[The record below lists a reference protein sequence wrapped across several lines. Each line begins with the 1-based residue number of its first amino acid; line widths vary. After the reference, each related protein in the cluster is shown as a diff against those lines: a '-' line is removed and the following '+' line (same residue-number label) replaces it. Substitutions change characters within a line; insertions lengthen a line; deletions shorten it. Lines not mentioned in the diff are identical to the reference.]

1 MIRQTVYRILDP
13 RAHSPAAS
21 LFRWAH
27 HGCVV
32 AGIGT
37 IILMTAPD
45 IEAADGLLLDTVFYV
60 ALGFFA
66 IEYLAR
72 LYAVPEAPWAHLGQ
86 AWRDRRHWIMSS
98 GSLVDIFS
106 TWLTLAALLA
116 DVATQSVRLACVIWL
131 FKFVPYSE
139 GLSLLANVIR
149 NARAALLS
157 VFLTFIIVLV
167 VAATL
172 AYVFER
178 DVQPQT
184 FGSIPVALWWTIVTL
199 TTTGYGDAVPITIVG
214 RILAGGVMICGI
226 ALFALWAGILA
237 NGFAEEIRRR
247 DLLRT
252 WDLVTKVPFFND
264 IGDGTI
270 AEVARL
276 LRPREVPEGYTIMR
290 RGEPGD
296 CMYFLVSGEVEIRI
310 RPTPRRLGPGDFFGE
325 IALVTGAPRNATA
338 VATRYCVLLSLH
350 LTDFRHL
357 AARKPELTEMI
368 NREAARRLTESAT
381 APAIADGA
389 PDAG

>member
-1 MIRQTVYRILDP
+1 MIRQTAYRILDP
-13 RAHSPAAS
+13 RAHSRAAS
-21 LFRWAH
+21 LFRWTH

-32 AGIGT
+32 AGIAAV
-37 IILMTAPD
+37 ILMTVPS
-45 IEAADGLLLDTVFYV
+45 IEAADVVILNTVFFV
-60 ALGFFA
+60 ALGFFV

-72 LYAVPEAPWAHLGQ
+72 LWVVPEAPWAHLGQ
-86 AWRDRRHWIMSS
+86 AWRDRLHWALSS
-98 GSLVDIFS
+98 ASLVDIFS
-106 TWLTLAALLA
+106 TWLTLAATLA
-116 DVATQSVRLACVIWL
+116 DIRANSVRLACVIWL

-157 VFLTFIIVLV
+157 VFLTFVIVLV
-167 VAATL
+167 TAATL

-199 TTTGYGDAVPITIVG
+199 TTTGYGDAVPITIIG

-252 WDLVTKVPFFND
+252 WDLVTRVPFFNA

-338 VATRYCVLLSLH
+338 VATRYCVLLSLL

-368 NREAARRLTESAT
+368 NREAARRLAEGT
-381 APAIADGA
+381 AGPVVADGV
-389 PDAG
+389 PDGI